1 MLKFSLTTSRTV
13 ASDPE
18 DEPSPFTRPIVE
30 EEEPDEPQQTEDD
43 GDDELLTHDE
53 DEHVSQH
60 TTKDNKAANKENRLT
75 TPNNDETTDD
85 DEEYFRTPMTVKPRT
100 PMSRTPARATSP
112 ISTVNPLVELSPS
125 KKHARYKPGHNRNLS
140 SNTVLF
146 SPTKDNQSARSQS
159 SISDVPPRTAN
170 RSGTATPGRMPLEG
184 ARNSGRSG
192 TTTPGR
198 MPMEGHRPPRRPATN
213 APLASRPR
221 PIMPPAQLSRQNTN
235 IANFVSLNQRQRE
248 PSFNAMALDLAS
260 DIGDNRPQAGAFSG
274 FPASFNTQIEM
285 AARVK
290 AKDKTGS
297 GDEESKRMS
306 RIMLAR
312 MTTVSAFLPYY
323 LLNNYAERN
332 ANFNSWRKVS
342 ETS

>member
-1 MLKFSLTTSRTV
+1 MWAV

-53 DEHVSQH
+53 DEHVSER
-60 TTKDNKAANKENRLT
+60 TTKDDKAANKEKRLT
-75 TPNNDETTDD
+75 TPVHDETSD
-85 DEEYFRTPMTVKPRT
+85 DEAYFQTPMTVKPRT
-100 PMSRTPARATSP
+100 PTSRTPARASSP

-125 KKHARYKPGHNRNLS
+125 KKHARYKPGYNRNLS

-146 SPTKDNQSARSQS
+146 SPTKDDQSVRSQS

-198 MPMEGHRPPRRPATN
+198 MPMDGHRTPRRPAPN
-213 APLASRPR
+213 AAAVSRPR
-221 PIMPPAQLSRQNTN
+221 PIMPPAQLSRHNEN
-235 IANFVSLNQRQRE
+235 IANFISLNQRQRE

-290 AKDKTGS
+290 AKDKNGS

-312 MTTVSAFLPYY
+312 MTTVSTQVPLNKVQ
-323 LLNNYAERN
+323 LLIRA
-332 ANFNSWRKVS
+332 A
-342 ETS
+342 